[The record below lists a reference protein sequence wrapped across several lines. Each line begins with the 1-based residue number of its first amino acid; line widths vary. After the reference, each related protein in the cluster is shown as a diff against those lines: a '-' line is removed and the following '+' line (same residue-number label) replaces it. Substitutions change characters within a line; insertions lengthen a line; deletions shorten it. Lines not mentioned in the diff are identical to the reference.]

1 MQLGAIQNRN
11 QRIKGE
17 TGSNTRQVVKPP
29 LTSLDRQQQDTT

>member
-17 TGSNTRQVVKPP
+17 TGSNPRHAVNLH
-29 LTSLDRQQQDTT
+29 LTSLDRQHKDTT